1 MPPCANNAEV
11 ERSTAPTGRQALAR
25 SLSLI
30 RSVCRACQPALHDQ
44 VRHGGAAY
52 RTALRR
58 RATRALAQG
67 WWTKPVPR
75 QGHNT
80 PLPLKRSPPA
90 SFKRLLGGTSA
101 DCKARCS
108 EEIGE
113 CAQVILGDGVL
124 LEVLPQCLGA
134 EPSFQKRVESWG
146 APNVRPKFAP
156 KLVGH
161 TG

>member
-1 MPPCANNAEV
+1 ALLD
-11 ERSTAPTGRQALAR
+11 GRRKA
-25 SLSLI
+25 
-30 RSVCRACQPALHDQ
+30 V
-44 VRHGGAAY
+44 G
-52 RTALRR
+52 
-58 RATRALAQG
+58 
-67 WWTKPVPR
+67 
-75 QGHNT
+75 
-80 PLPLKRSPPA
+80 RSPGPAMGTTLRFPLERLAPA

>member
-1 MPPCANNAEV
+1 M
-11 ERSTAPTGRQALAR
+11 GREDHDRLVIPRLKRVALAR
-25 SLSLI
+25 D
-30 RSVCRACQPALHDQ
+30 A
-44 VRHGGAAY
+44 
-52 RTALRR
+52 TLREQR
-58 RATRALAQG
+58 G
-67 WWTKPVPR
+67 S
-75 QGHNT
+75 GEEY
-80 PLPLKRSPPA
+80 
-90 SFKRLLGGTSA
+90 GA